1 LLGRLLWGDDGA
13 VALAGLPPVVG
24 LPAQRVEQ
32 AVDYLC
38 RAGFAELD
46 DERTR
51 VGLTRLG
58 MDQLVGP

>member
-1 LLGRLLWGDDGA
+1 
-13 VALAGLPPVVG
+13 VVG
-24 LPAQRVEQ
+24 LSAQRVEQ

-46 DERTR
+46 DERAR

-58 MDQLVGP
+58 IEQLVGR